1 MSPVDARALATWL
14 AATDDDALIEL
25 LRARR
30 VSPDAAWS
38 DFFDAAEALLDPVA
52 LTKAAPILSRPL
64 VEAMDRALASDEP
77 IEGGDELD
85 ALVALGFA
93 APTGEPYAGVA
104 AVWADLPRNAPPNP
118 APAAAEPT
126 GRDDPRSAGAPE
138 DDARLAERAFTAL
151 SSLAD
156 VLSLTA
162 PSPLGRTGTGTLGA
176 GDRRR
181 LIEAG
186 AVADAE
192 TADLVIAIGGDAGLL
207 AAADREWRVTPEGSA
222 WLLRGTVE
230 RWSAAARRLRD
241 ALPAALRT
249 VEGGW
254 MPLRDWPLAYPLDP
268 AWPARADRLAA
279 QWRLWAIVDAS
290 GRPASWAAPLA
301 DGGDVDDDALQEHL
315 PGEVDRIFLQNDLT
329 AIAPGPL
336 HPAIDA
342 RLRRAARRESRAQA
356 STYRFSAESIG
367 AALAAGEDATSLA
380 DFLTS
385 ISLTGLPQP
394 LAYELE
400 RAARR
405 HGRLRVGVDATGRT
419 QVTASEPGALDTL
432 AVDQALRP
440 LGLVADGDRLVSRS
454 SVDTVFW
461 MLSDARYPVAAV
473 DEHGAVRVLDRAR
486 LADPADA
493 TDVAE
498 PDVRH
503 GALVARLRA
512 SHDSG
517 DADAAWLGRELEQ
530 AVKARAIVVVS
541 VRLPDGSTRDFT
553 LEATGLGG
561 GRLRGRDRASDVERT
576 LPVSSIVSA
585 RLA

>member
-1 MSPVDARALATWL
+1 MTPVDARALASWL
-14 AATDDDALIEL
+14 AAADDDALIAL

-30 VSPDAAWS
+30 IAPDAAWS
-38 DFFDAAEALLDPVA
+38 DFFDAAEALLDPAAVA
-52 LTKAAPILSRPL
+52 KAAPSLPRPL
-64 VEAMDRALASDEP
+64 VEALDEAVASNRPVPEGEQRAALA
-77 IEGGDELD
+77 
-85 ALVALGFA
+85 ALGLT
-93 APTGEPYAGVA
+93 APSGEPYGGVA
-104 AVWADLPRNAPPNP
+104 NVWADLPRPGASDED
-118 APAAAEPT
+118 A
-126 GRDDPRSAGAPE
+126 DAGAPARTDAGEE

-156 VLSLTA
+156 VLLLTA
-162 PSPLGRTGTGTLGA
+162 PAPLGRTGAGTLGA

-186 AVADAE
+186 AVPDAE
-192 TADLVIAIGGDAGLL
+192 TADLVIAIGLDSGLL
-207 AAADREWRVTPEGSA
+207 APVGREWRVTTAGNT
-222 WLLRGTVE
+222 WLSRTTVD
-230 RWSAAARRLRD
+230 RWSSTARALRE

-249 VEGGW
+249 PTGGW
-254 MPLRDWPLAYPLDP
+254 MPLHTWAHAYPLDP
-268 AWPARADRLAA
+268 SWDARARRLIA
-279 QWRLWAIVDAS
+279 QWQLWALVDRA
-290 GRPASWAAPLA
+290 GRAPSWAAPMEA
-301 DGGDVDDDALQEHL
+301 GGDVDDAALQQHL

-336 HPAIDA
+336 EPAIDA

-367 AALAAGEDATSLA
+367 AALAAGEDAASLTE
-380 DFLTS
+380 FLTG

-405 HGRLRVGVDATGRT
+405 HGRVRVGLDASGRT
-419 QVTASEPGALDTL
+419 QVTATDPGALDTL

-440 LGLVADGDRLVSRS
+440 LGLIAEGDRLVSRS
-454 SVDTVFW
+454 SVDAVFW

-473 DEHGAVRVLDRAR
+473 DEDGQVRILDRAQ
-486 LADPADA
+486 LADPAD
-493 TDVAE
+493 
-498 PDVRH
+498 
-503 GALVARLRA
+503 GAGIDSADAGHRALIARLRA
-512 SHDSG
+512 AHAAG

-530 AVKARAIVVVS
+530 AVKARAVVAVS
-541 VRLPDGSTRDFT
+541 VRLPDGSTRDFS

-585 RLA
+585 RVV

>member
-1 MSPVDARALATWL
+1 MSPVDARALASWL
-14 AATDDDALIEL
+14 AAADDDALIAL
-25 LRARR
+25 LRARS
-30 VSPDAAWS
+30 VSPDAAWA
-38 DFFDAAEALLDPVA
+38 DFFDAAEALLDPTAVA
-52 LTKAAPILSRPL
+52 KAAPILSRPL
-64 VEAMDRALASDEP
+64 VEAIDRALASDEP
-77 IEGGDELD
+77 IGPGDELD
-85 ALVALGFA
+85 RLVALGFA

-104 AVWADLPRNAPPNP
+104 AVWADLPRSTEAAPESTQTPDE
-118 APAAAEPT
+118 AT
-126 GRDDPRSAGAPE
+126 RE
-138 DDARLAERAFTAL
+138 DDAHLAERAFTAL

-156 VLSLTA
+156 VLSLAA

-192 TADLVIAIGGDAGLL
+192 AADLVIAIGADAELL
-207 AAADREWRVTPEGSA
+207 AAVDREWRVTPEGSA

-230 RWSAAARRLRD
+230 RWSTAAHRLRD

-249 VEGGW
+249 DAGGW
-254 MPLRDWPLAYPLDP
+254 MPLRDWPCAYPLDP
-268 AWPARADRLAA
+268 AWPARAARLAA

-301 DGGDVDDDALQEHL
+301 AGGDVDDDALQQHL

-367 AALAAGEDATSLA
+367 SALAAGEDATSLA
-380 DFLTS
+380 DFLAS

-405 HGRLRVGVDATGRT
+405 HGRLRVGLDATGRT

-454 SVDTVFW
+454 SVDAVFW

-473 DEHGAVRVLDRAR
+473 DEHGAVRALDRAR
-486 LADPADA
+486 LAEPADA
-493 TDVAE
+493 SRPSG
-498 PDVRH
+498 PDPRH
-503 GALVARLRA
+503 RTLVERLRA
-512 SHDSG
+512 AHDAG
-517 DADAAWLGRELEQ
+517 DADAAWLGRELER
-530 AVKARAIVVVS
+530 AVRARAVIVVS
-541 VRLPDGSTRDFT
+541 VRLPDGTTREFV

>member
-14 AATDDDALIEL
+14 AAADDDALIAL

-30 VSPDAAWS
+30 ISPDATWA
-38 DFFDAAEALLDPVA
+38 DYFDAAEALLDPIAVA
-52 LTKAAPILSRPL
+52 KAAPILSRPL
-64 VEAMDRALASDEP
+64 VEAIDHALASDEP
-77 IEGGDELD
+77 IAAGAELD

-104 AVWADLPRNAPPNP
+104 AVWADLPRSAD
-118 APAAAEPT
+118 AAAGSTEAEA
-126 GRDDPRSAGAPE
+126 PRSDEAHDDAPE
-138 DDARLAERAFTAL
+138 GDARLAERAFTAL

-156 VLSLTA
+156 VLSLAA

-192 TADLVIAIGGDAGLL
+192 AADLIIAVGGDAGLL
-207 AAADREWRVTPEGSA
+207 AAVDREWRVTAEGTA

-249 VEGGW
+249 DAGGW
-254 MPLRDWPLAYPLDP
+254 MPLRDWPRAYPLDP
-268 AWPARADRLAA
+268 AWPARAARLAA
-279 QWRLWAIVDAS
+279 QWRLWAIVDVS
-290 GRPASWAAPLA
+290 GQPASWAAPLA
-301 DGGDVDDDALQEHL
+301 AGGDVDDDALQEHL

-419 QVTASEPGALDTL
+419 QVTASEPGALETL

-454 SVDTVFW
+454 SVDAVFW

-486 LADPADA
+486 LADPADTTRA
-493 TDVAE
+493 AE
-498 PDVRH
+498 PDPRY
-503 GALVARLRA
+503 GALVERLRT
-512 SHDSG
+512 SHDSD

-530 AVKARAIVVVS
+530 AVKARAVIVVS
-541 VRLPDGSTRDFT
+541 VRLPDGTTREFV

>member
-14 AATDDDALIEL
+14 ATVDDDALTAL
-25 LRARR
+25 LRRRR
-30 VSPDAAWS
+30 VGADAAWA
-38 DFFDAAEALLDPVA
+38 DFFDAAEALLDPAAVA
-52 LTKAAPILSRPL
+52 KAAPLLSRPL
-64 VEAMDRALASDEP
+64 VAAMDEAVASDAP
-77 IEGGDELD
+77 VPPGAAHDELLHLG
-85 ALVALGFA
+85 LVSPDGL
-93 APTGEPYAGVA
+93 PYAGA
-104 AVWADLPRNAPPNP
+104 ASAWRDLSRPD
-118 APAAAEPT
+118 AAAPLVADAS
-126 GRDDPRSAGAPE
+126 RE
-138 DDARLAERAFTAL
+138 DDAQLAERAFTAL

-156 VLSLTA
+156 VLSLTQ
-162 PSPLGRTGTGTLGA
+162 PSPLGRTGAGTLGA

-186 AVADAE
+186 AVPDAA
-192 TADLVIAIGGDAGLL
+192 TVDLVIGIGLDAGLL
-207 AAADREWRVTPEGSA
+207 GPVDREWRVTTEGSA
-222 WLLRGTVE
+222 WLLRGSVDRWVE
-230 RWSAAARRLRD
+230 TASHLRD

-249 VEGGW
+249 TSGGW
-254 MPLRDWPLAYPLDP
+254 QPLTEWHHAYPLDP
-268 AWPARADRLAA
+268 QWPARAERLAA
-279 QWRLWAIVDAS
+279 QWRFWAIIDAS
-290 GRPASWAAPLA
+290 GRPASWASAMA
-301 DGGDVDDDALQEHL
+301 DGGDVDRAALQQNL

-336 HPAIDA
+336 EPAIDA

-367 AALAAGEDATSLA
+367 AALAAGEDAASLA
-380 DFLTS
+380 EFLTA

-400 RAARR
+400 RAAQRQ
-405 HGRLRVGVDATGRT
+405 GRLRVGTDATGRT
-419 QVTASEPGALDTL
+419 QVTASDRSALDTL

-440 LGLVADGDRLVSRS
+440 LGLVRDGDRLISRS
-454 SVDTVFW
+454 SVDAVFW

-473 DEHGAVRVLDRAR
+473 DDDGAVRILDRAR
-486 LADPADA
+486 LTDSSEVATARSEDA
-493 TDVAE
+493 SYRTLID
-498 PDVRH
+498 RIR
-503 GALVARLRA
+503 GAH
-512 SHDSG
+512 SSD

-530 AVKARAIVVVS
+530 AVKARAVIEVS
-541 VRLPDGSTRDFT
+541 VRLPDGTTRDFV